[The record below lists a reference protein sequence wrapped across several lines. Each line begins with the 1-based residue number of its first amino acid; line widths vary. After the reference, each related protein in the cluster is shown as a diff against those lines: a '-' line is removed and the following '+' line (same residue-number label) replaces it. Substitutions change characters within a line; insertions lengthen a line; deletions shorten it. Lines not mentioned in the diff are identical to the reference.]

1 MQPRLILTASH
12 TVSVVFVKHRVVGVK
27 HGLVCLT
34 VGAINHIVMGVT
46 QRSGCAH
53 GSHLAGLKRDA
64 KADEFRAIL
73 IVQIISHK

>member
-12 TVSVVFVKHRVVGVK
+12 IVSGCVVSVKHRVVGVK

-46 QRSGCAH
+46 QRSAH